1 MSFSEL
7 RHFIKRL
14 TLPFHP
20 EKLISDTVDKDTFSF
35 HKKDKQAKIQRQFD
49 KSVMI
54 EVSCKHKRTEKK
66 RSRDKKK
73 RFLKKMQR
81 KQKGEHLIKKK
92 KKMILWL

>member
-20 EKLISDTVDKDTFSF
+20 EKLISDTVDKDKFSF

-73 RFLKKMQR
+73 KIFKENAEETKR
-81 KQKGEHLIKKK
+81 
-92 KKMILWL
+92 